1 MILAGP
7 SEFLTGDLTD
17 WIVSVID
24 SIGYLGVAF
33 LVALES
39 VFPPISSEIVLPA
52 AGFASVQGDNN
63 VWLMIV
69 AATVGSVVG
78 AWILYLVAA
87 AIGEHRLRRGVA
99 RYGRWAGVSLDDL
112 DRADAWFDRHANV
125 AVLVCRCVPLIR
137 SLVSIPAGFRR
148 MNPVTFTLYTALG
161 STVWNVVLIGAGY
174 QLGDNWEQVADW
186 VSRFQYLV
194 IAGIVALVAV
204 WVWLRFLSPS
214 ARRRRAEARADQLAA
229 VAADAAEEEAASDV
243 PFAQLAVEPVP
254 ADADGAP
261 DDSGSAITSP
271 PASAE
276 R

>member
-39 VFPPISSEIVLPA
+39 VFPPIPSEIVLPA
-52 AGFASVQGDNN
+52 AGF
-63 VWLMIV
+63 
-69 AATVGSVVG
+69 
-78 AWILYLVAA
+78 
-87 AIGEHRLRRGVA
+87 
-99 RYGRWAGVSLDDL
+99 LDDL